1 MKSFSQHEEN
11 DWSRA
16 RKRETASRHK
26 SSDARKKAYTGLFRK
41 VSGRTPTPG
50 EVKASGA
57 DKGGSDYDQKNR
69 ELRRKLELT
78 KKLNKGYEN
87 MRKGKK
93 NPKPYPYGEEYG
105 GLSKSE
111 YERAKAPAPKP
122 DAKKKKMGGVSNKQ
136 WNLQMRRRERLNPK
150 QRVGSGMSEG
160 YTQQSVKGM
169 TTLDLGTFYRYAK
182 FGTGAKRIEQGGKAG
197 DMIKRARDLIGIEL
211 GKRARAGE
219 DDAKKHLNN
228 RFSNQIDKY
237 GKKVPMKATPIKKSR
252 ISRIIKAL
260 KGK

>member
-1 MKSFSQHEEN
+1 MKSFSQHEEK

-50 EVKASGA
+50 EVKDSGA

-69 ELRRKLELT
+69 ELRRKLHLT

-93 NPKPYPYGEEYG
+93 NPKPYPYGEEI
-105 GLSKSE
+105 
-111 YERAKAPAPKP
+111 
-122 DAKKKKMGGVSNKQ
+122 D
-136 WNLQMRRRERLNPK
+136 
-150 QRVGSGMSEG
+150 EG
-160 YTQQSVKGM
+160 HTAQSVKGM
-169 TTLDLGTFYRYAK
+169 TTLDLGTYYRWAK
-182 FGTGAKRIEQGGKAG
+182 FGEGKRHIEQGTPAG
-197 DMIKRARDLIGIEL
+197 DMVKRSLDVIGSEL

-219 DDAKKHLNN
+219 DDAKRHLNN
-228 RFSNQIDKY
+228 RFSNQMDKY
-237 GKKVPMKATPIKKSR
+237 GKKKPQKITPIKKTLSQKIMR
-252 ISRIIKAL
+252 ML
-260 KGK
+260 KGKMK

>member
-1 MKSFSQHEEN
+1 
-11 DWSRA
+11 
-16 RKRETASRHK
+16 
-26 SSDARKKAYTGLFRK
+26 
-41 VSGRTPTPG
+41 
-50 EVKASGA
+50 
-57 DKGGSDYDQKNR
+57 
-69 ELRRKLELT
+69 
-78 KKLNKGYEN
+78 
-87 MRKGKK
+87 
-93 NPKPYPYGEEYG
+93 
-105 GLSKSE
+105 
-111 YERAKAPAPKP
+111 
-122 DAKKKKMGGVSNKQ
+122 
-136 WNLQMRRRERLNPK
+136 
-150 QRVGSGMSEG
+150 MSEG

>member
-1 MKSFSQHEEN
+1 MKSFSQYEEK

-57 DKGGSDYDQKNR
+57 NKGGSDYDQKNR

-93 NPKPYPYGEEYG
+93 NPKPYPYGEEI
-105 GLSKSE
+105 
-111 YERAKAPAPKP
+111 
-122 DAKKKKMGGVSNKQ
+122 D
-136 WNLQMRRRERLNPK
+136 
-150 QRVGSGMSEG
+150 EG
-160 YTQQSVKGM
+160 YTKQSVKNM
-169 TTLDLGTFYRYAK
+169 STQDLGTFYRYAK
-182 FGTGAKRIEQGGKAG
+182 FGSGAKRIEQGGEAG
-197 DMIKRARDLIGIEL
+197 DMIKRARDLMGTEL

-219 DDAKKHLNN
+219 DDAKRHLNN
-228 RFSNQIDKY
+228 RYDKQTDKY
-237 GKKVPMKATPIKKSR
+237 GNKKPLKTTPIKKTLSQKIMR
-252 ISRIIKAL
+252 ML
-260 KGK
+260 KGKMK

>member
-1 MKSFSQHEEN
+1 MKSFSQYEEK

-57 DKGGSDYDQKNR
+57 NKGGSDYDQKNR

-93 NPKPYPYGEEYG
+93 NPKPYPYGEEI
-105 GLSKSE
+105 
-111 YERAKAPAPKP
+111 
-122 DAKKKKMGGVSNKQ
+122 D
-136 WNLQMRRRERLNPK
+136 
-150 QRVGSGMSEG
+150 EG
-160 YTQQSVKGM
+160 YTKQSVKNM
-169 TTLDLGTFYRYAK
+169 STQDLGTFYRYAK
-182 FGTGAKRIEQGGKAG
+182 FGNGAKRIEQGGDAG
-197 DMIKRARDLIGIEL
+197 AMIKNARDLMGAEL

-219 DDAKKHLNN
+219 DDAKRHLNN
-228 RFSNQIDKY
+228 RFSNQMDKY
-237 GKKVPMKATPIKKSR
+237 GKKKPQKITPIKKTLSQKIMR
-252 ISRIIKAL
+252 ML
-260 KGK
+260 KGKMK

>member
-1 MKSFSQHEEN
+1 MKSFSQYEEK

-50 EVKASGA
+50 EVKDSGA

-69 ELRRKLELT
+69 ELRRKLHLT

-87 MRKGKK
+87 MHKGKK

-105 GLSKSE
+105 GLSKLE

-160 YTQQSVKGM
+160 YTQQSVKAM
-169 TTLDLGTFYRYAK
+169 STQDLGTFYRYAK
-182 FGTGAKRIEQGGKAG
+182 FGTGAKRIEQGSEAG
-197 DMIKRARDLIGIEL
+197 DMIKRARDVVGTEL

-219 DDAKKHLNN
+219 DDAKRHLNN